1 MLIAPPRFPP
11 LVPPLV
17 PDVTPTLI
25 LGMPAPPPPRID
37 QFTAR
42 RSARCAVRGPEDPG
56 SVRELWIALHGYGQL
71 ATDMV
76 AGLSALDDGTRL
88 IVAPEAL
95 SRFYDAR
102 GELSRH
108 HEARVGASWMTR
120 EERLRDIEDVIGWLQ
135 QAYESYAARVPTS
148 ATVHVI
154 GFSQGAAAASRWVAA
169 GRVPARHLIGWGAS
183 LAPEL
188 DLGAAGDAENPLRRA
203 TVQIVIGERDEF
215 VSAANIAAESARLDA
230 AGFTY
235 EMVSFAGGHRLDDET
250 LRAVAGA
257 GA

>member
-1 MLIAPPRFPP
+1 MPVAPLHRF
-11 LVPPLV
+11 
-17 PDVTPTLI
+17 DH
-25 LGMPAPPPPRID
+25 
-37 QFTAR
+37 FTAR

-56 SVRELWIALHGYGQL
+56 AVRELWIALHGYGQL
-71 ATDMV
+71 AADLI

-120 EERLRDIEDVIGWLQ
+120 EDRLRDIEDIIGWLQ
-135 QAYESYAARVPTS
+135 QAYESYAARVPAS
-148 ATVHVI
+148 ATVHVL
-154 GFSQGAAAASRWVAA
+154 GFSQGAAAAARWVAA
-169 GRVPARHLIGWGAS
+169 GRVPVRHLICWGAS

-188 DLGAAGDAENPLRRA
+188 DLGVAGDDENPLRRA
-203 TVQIVIGERDEF
+203 KCSIVIGERDKF
-215 VSAANIAAESARLDA
+215 VSAANIAAERGRLDA
-230 AGFTY
+230 AGFGY

-250 LRAVAGA
+250 LRLVARGR
-257 GA
+257 G

>member
-11 LVPPLV
+11 LVPGTVAP
-17 PDVTPTLI
+17 LI
-25 LGMPAPPPPRID
+25 LGMPATPPHRMD
-37 QFTAR
+37 HFTAR

-56 SVRELWIALHGYGQL
+56 DVRELWIVLHGYGQL
-71 ATDMV
+71 AADMV

-88 IVAPEAL
+88 LVAPEAL

-120 EERLRDIEDVIGWLQ
+120 EDRLLEIQDILDWLQ
-135 QAYESYAARVPTS
+135 QAYESYAARVPTG
-148 ATVHVI
+148 ATVHVL

-169 GRVPARHLIGWGAS
+169 GRVPARHLICWGAS

-188 DLGAAGDAENPLRRA
+188 ELGATGAAENPLRRA
-203 TVQIVIGERDEF
+203 KCSIVIGERDEF
-215 VSAANIAAESARLDA
+215 VTATHVAAERARLDA
-230 AGFTY
+230 AGFPY
-235 EMVSFAGGHRLDDET
+235 ELVSFTGGHRLDDET
-250 LRAVAGA
+250 LRRVARAGA
-257 GA
+257 